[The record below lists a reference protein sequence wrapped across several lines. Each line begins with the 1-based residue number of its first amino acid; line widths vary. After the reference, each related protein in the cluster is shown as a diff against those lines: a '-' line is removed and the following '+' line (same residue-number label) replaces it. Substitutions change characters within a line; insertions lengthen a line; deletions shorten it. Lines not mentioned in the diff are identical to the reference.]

1 MIERMFY
8 DWGMKHPGQ
17 PRRLRPVMQH
27 ARPLALAAVARLLL
41 LAIALVLI
49 QILLPAALAAQASGG
64 G

>member
-1 MIERMFY
+1 MIEQTFY
-8 DWGMKHPGQ
+8 RWRMKHPGQ
-17 PRRLRPVMQH
+17 ARRLRPVMQH

-49 QILLPAALAAQASGG
+49 QILLPAALAAQATGG